1 MMPRRYFKRNRRPP
15 FKFQV
20 PEWLRAARD
29 VVSQFTIPLIVFQI
43 IRTILFPSG
52 IDFMII
58 LILAILHFCFSYEV
72 L

>member
-1 MMPRRYFKRNRRPP
+1 MPRRYFKRNRRPP
-15 FKFQV
+15 FQFQV
-20 PEWLRAARD
+20 PDWLRAARD

-58 LILAILHFCFSYEV
+58 LILVILHFCFSYEV

>member
-1 MMPRRYFKRNRRPP
+1 MARRYFKRNRTP

-20 PEWLRAARD
+20 PDWLRTARD
-29 VVSQFTIPLIVFQI
+29 IVSQFTIPLIVFQI

-52 IDFMII
+52 IDFVILLI
-58 LILAILHFCFSYEV
+58 LIILHFCFSYEV